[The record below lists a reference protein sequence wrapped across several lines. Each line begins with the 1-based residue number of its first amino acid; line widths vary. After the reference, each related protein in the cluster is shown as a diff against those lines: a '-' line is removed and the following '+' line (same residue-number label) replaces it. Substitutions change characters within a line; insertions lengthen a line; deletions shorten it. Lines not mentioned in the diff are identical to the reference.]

1 MTTPVFVISFL
12 GRSNGSGENLT
23 ADHKVRFTGRTPVP
37 VPAQVCKTA
46 QR

>member
-1 MTTPVFVISFL
+1 MTTPAFVISFL

-37 VPAQVCKTA
+37 VPAQVCETA